1 ATPCETLCES
11 VNLIIVASRKCQQ
24 FCGEVLEPGSLF
36 RKSNRAAC
44 EKIGLRDDARPLI
57 GLWLVRGHVDRLF
70 AQALDEAT
78 TDRRILDKQRGPAV
92 TFLDLHDLALEGPKR
107 EPPANDLENV
117 KDLLS
122 SQQNDTSGVVASFGF
137 AQRDVPAHYEYV
149 ARLVANGV
157 IGCQP
162 LPLDDRAARRNRVL
176 LVLGREGDW
185 SHLTL
190 EFQQYL
196 GGLVLRMKKLA
207 FKSL

>member
-1 ATPCETLCES
+1 M
-11 VNLIIVASRKCQQ
+11 
-24 FCGEVLEPGSLF
+24 
-36 RKSNRAAC
+36 
-44 EKIGLRDDARPLI
+44 
-57 GLWLVRGHVDRLF
+57 RGHVDRLF

-107 EPPANDLENV
+107 EPSAHDLENV

-207 FKSL
+207 FKSLFDASVTEVMGFVALCDGRKAQHVEPALFPQITCQVVLVHPLHH